1 MKEKIFIFDTTLRD
15 GEQCPGASLTSKQK
29 VEIALQLERLGVDI
43 IEAGF
48 PIASPDDKEG
58 VMLVAKNIKNCQV
71 AGLCRALEKDIDAC
85 IEALKPLQKKGLA
98 RVHTFIATSD
108 IHMKYKLKM
117 SREEVLSTAVNAIK
131 YARKFTDN
139 IEFSCEDAGRSDLD
153 FLCRIVESA
162 IKSGATTINIPDTVG
177 YTLPHEYGNLFNQLC
192 LRVPNIDKCILS
204 THCHNDL
211 GLAVANSIS
220 GILNGARQVEC
231 TINGIGERA
240 GNASLEEIVMILKT
254 RKDYFE
260 KFYTEINTKEIYPT
274 SRLVSTLTGMVVQP
288 NKAVVGTNAF
298 RHESGIHQDGVLK
311 KRQTYEIMTAEDVGV
326 PSSELVLGK
335 HSGRHALEK
344 RLKQLGYN
352 LSKNLIEKIFYKF
365 KQLSDKKK
373 YIFDEDI
380 VALVNEE
387 IGRKDGKLE
396 LKYFH
401 INSGSGVIPTATV
414 ELEIRSDTKTKIFRS
429 AEFGD
434 GPIDAAYKA
443 IDKIVCEILKV
454 CTTPKLIDYS
464 LKAISS
470 GKDAQGEVIVKLEY
484 EKTIFSGRGVS
495 TDVIEASIKAYVSAL
510 NNFIL
515 SKRVEKVGI
524 KEDKVIL

>member
-1 MKEKIFIFDTTLRD
+1 MKEKIYIFDTTLRD
-15 GEQCPGASLTSKQK
+15 GEQCPGASLTSRQK

-58 VMLVAKNIKNCQV
+58 VMLVAKNIKKCQV

-85 IEALKPLQKKGLA
+85 IEALKPLQKKGLS

-131 YARKFTDN
+131 YARRFTDN
-139 IEFSCEDAGRSDLD
+139 IEFSCEDAGRSDID
-153 FLCRIVESA
+153 FLCKIVESA
-162 IKSGATTINIPDTVG
+162 INAGATIINIPETVG
-177 YTLPHEYGNLFNQLC
+177 YTLPEEYGMLFKEL
-192 LRVPNIDKCILS
+192 LSRVPNIDKCILS

-220 GILNGARQVEC
+220 AILNGARQVEC

-240 GNASLEEIVMILKT
+240 GNASLEEVVMILKT
-254 RKDYFE
+254 RKDYFD
-260 KFYTEINTKEIYPT
+260 KFYTDIKTQEIYPT
-274 SRLVSTLTGMVVQP
+274 SRLVSNLTGIVVQP
-288 NKAVVGTNAF
+288 NKAVVGANAF
-298 RHESGIHQDGVLK
+298 KHESGIHQDGVLK
-311 KRQTYEIMTAEDVGV
+311 KRQTYEIMSAEDVGV
-326 PSSELVLGK
+326 PSNELVLGK
-335 HSGRHALEK
+335 HSGRHAMSK
-344 RLKQLGYN
+344 RLKHLGYN
-352 LSKNLIEKIFYKF
+352 LSKKVVEKIFYKF
-365 KQLSDKKK
+365 KQLCDKKK
-373 YIFDEDI
+373 YVFDEDI

-387 IGRKDGKLE
+387 FGRGERKLE

-414 ELEIRSDTKTKIFRS
+414 ELEINTNSKTKLFRH

-443 IDKIVCEILKV
+443 IDKIICDILKV
-454 CTTPKLIDYS
+454 CTTPKLVDYS

-470 GKDAQGEVIVKLEY
+470 GKDAQGEVVVKLEY
-484 EKTIFSGRGVS
+484 EKMIFTGRGIS
-495 TDVIEASIKAYVSAL
+495 TDIIEASIKAYVSAL

-515 SKRVEKVGI
+515 NKKICKGVKI
-524 KEDKVIL
+524 HL